1 MGKSIINNVF
11 LVLVLFLCVFSYQT
25 VKAATCDY
33 KYRAEAAK
41 TAKNVTA
48 SYEIKTNESGGTYVA
63 ITVYNVVDDIY
74 VNYSSSGGS
83 SYDSPKNIFKYD
95 LPESGVYVINDY
107 DNENIKKYT
116 FKVYSMNPECK
127 NLLRSFTLTK
137 PKYNVYSELAECDY
151 YEVEDYLYCQKW
163 ITTNFNMSESAIV
176 ERINEQRKKYKQSI
190 TTVCISCEQDA
201 EYYRWLERFNKI
213 KKYVIIGLSIG
224 IVADVIVIILLFRK
238 IKEDSII

>member
-11 LVLVLFLCVFSYQT
+11 LVFVLFLCVFSLKT
-25 VKAATCDY
+25 VSAESCDY

-41 TAKNVTA
+41 IAKNVTA
-48 SYEIKTNESGGTYVA
+48 SYEIKQNDSGGSYVA

-74 VNYSSSGGS
+74 VSYSTTGGS
-83 SYDSPKNIFKYD
+83 THDSPRNIFKYD
-95 LPESGVYVINDY
+95 VNESGTYIINDF
-107 DNENIKKYT
+107 DNDNVKKYT

-137 PKYNVYSELAECDY
+137 PKYNKYSELTECSY

-163 ITTNFNMSESAIV
+163 ITTNFNMSEAAVV
-176 ERINEQRKKYKQSI
+176 ERINEQRKKYKQSV

-201 EYYRWLERFNKI
+201 EYYRWLEKFNKI

-224 IVADVIVIILLFRK
+224 IIADIVVIILLFRK